1 MEERV
6 LKQLGMTSLTIE
18 NLEEGKTRLEEL
30 YAEIGEL
37 EAEKSG
43 YKAQKEELNRR
54 LETEKERLAPIKE
67 RYDVEMKDQ
76 EKENYNVIE
85 TIKIRIFRLKERHV
99 ELDPDDLSL
108 QDKRKGLE
116 EKIALAEEELAA
128 AEKTADEAIKEI
140 RQKYKADF
148 KEIERIKQ
156 EYSSLDKK
164 EVKVDKRLHLLHHL
178 YSELNYEV
186 DRLSRNREY
195 FEKKAKSYVFYRYR
209 NNEKR

>member
-1 MEERV
+1 MEERI

-18 NLEEGKTRLEEL
+18 NLEEGEARLEEL

-67 RYDVEMKDQ
+67 RYDAEMKDQ

-116 EKIALAEEELAA
+116 EKIAQAEEELAA
-128 AEKTADEAIKEI
+128 AQKTADEAIKEI

-148 KEIERIKQ
+148 KESERIKQ
-156 EYSSLDKK
+156 EYSSLDRK

-195 FEKKAKSYVFYRYR
+195 FEKKAKS
-209 NNEKR
+209 

>member
-1 MEERV
+1 MEERI

-30 YAEIGEL
+30 YAENDEL

-54 LETEKERLAPIKE
+54 LKTEKERLAPIKE
-67 RYDVEMKDQ
+67 RYDAEMKDQ

-116 EKIALAEEELAA
+116 EKIAQAEEELAA
-128 AEKTADEAIKEI
+128 AQKTADEAIKEI

-156 EYSSLDKK
+156 EYSSLDRK

-195 FEKKAKSYVFYRYR
+195 FEKKAKS
-209 NNEKR
+209 